1 MYFILKGANFADSKL
16 GKITVVE
23 GQIGTGGTTIDPNAE
38 YTLTVQPTPSDAT
51 VTLTAT
57 GYTQSGNSIKVKRGT
72 QVTIKL
78 EKTGYVSQ
86 TFTKTVYGDSTATY
100 EIYAESVK
108 TYTLTVNPNP
118 ANATVTLNGAETKS
132 ITVPEGQS
140 VTWIVSASGYT
151 TQTDVWLATKNDTLN
166 ITLVSDGSGSGGTTP
181 SDPVTPPSTSTP
193 TLVQGFVSGADVN
206 NALATRVRIDGLV
219 SGAFSVE
226 CNSGYLI
233 RAIQECDSTTP
244 SASDTNIVVADDK
257 KTSYSGGSAGKYY
270 AITFCKTNASSTISP
285 TESIVKSFSGTIV
298 AITSGTPDVDDT
310 VAGTDVPYTLVQ
322 GAHVQKDTAIY
333 QGPNRVTTPKA
344 IKGKFTVTVN
354 NGYAIRAVYEYTKE
368 SGDSNGVMVAE
379 TSETRTTFTSSNDN
393 KYYGVTFTLVA
404 PNAANNIAPTE
415 NIVASWKYV

>member
-151 TQTDVWLATKNDTLN
+151 TQTDVWLATKNETLN
-166 ITLVSDGSGSGGTTP
+166 ITLAEKATEVKTFNLAWESGNIDTSNGETGSKADRRRTVDFIPIEYGFAYL
-181 SDPVTPPSTSTP
+181 TSTP
-193 TLVQGFVSGADVN
+193 GDTIIHVIFYDAN
-206 NALATRVRIDGLV
+206 KN
-219 SGAFSVE
+219 
-226 CNSGYLI
+226 YL
-233 RAIQECDSTTP
+233 
-244 SASDTNIVVADDK
+244 
-257 KTSYSGGSAGKYY
+257 
-270 AITFCKTNASSTISP
+270 
-285 TESIVKSFSGTIV
+285 
-298 AITSGTPDVDDT
+298 
-310 VAGTDVPYTLVQ
+310 
-322 GAHVQKDTAIY
+322 
-333 QGPNRVTTPKA
+333 
-344 IKGKFTVTVN
+344 
-354 NGYAIRAVYEYTKE
+354 
-368 SGDSNGVMVAE
+368 
-379 TSETRTTFTSSNDN
+379 
-393 KYYGVTFTLVA
+393 
-404 PNAANNIAPTE
+404 APTSTASTDGV
-415 NIVASWKYV
+415 NVIVDNWFNLLQYKPNGAEYFKIMARTGDVTQDTYWKPL